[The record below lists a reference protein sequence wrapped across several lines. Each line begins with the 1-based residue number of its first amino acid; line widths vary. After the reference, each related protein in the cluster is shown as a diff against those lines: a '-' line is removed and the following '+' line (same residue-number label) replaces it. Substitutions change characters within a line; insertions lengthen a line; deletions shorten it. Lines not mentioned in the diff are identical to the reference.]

1 MALSK
6 KLKTGTIIRTWNFDE
21 VTTSGQTISV
31 KNKASGN
38 YNPLIHI
45 ESVKCAEGIKD
56 RIVIKKSVAEEFGFV
71 VIEE

>member
-6 KLKTGTIIRTWNFDE
+6 KLETGTIIRTWNFDE

-31 KNKASGN
+31 KNKSSGG

-56 RIVIKKSVAEEFGFV
+56 RIVIKKSVIKEFGFI